1 MSVQEVRLIK
11 ENLSE
16 VFWGKTVDEI
26 NDIIKPNVDEM
37 KRKLD
42 ELHLKASTAS

>member
-1 MSVQEVRLIK
+1 MTMQEVRQIK

-16 VFWGKTVDEI
+16 IFWGKTVDEI
-26 NDIIKPNVDEM
+26 NNIIKPNVDEM

-42 ELHLKASTAS
+42 ELRQKESTVA